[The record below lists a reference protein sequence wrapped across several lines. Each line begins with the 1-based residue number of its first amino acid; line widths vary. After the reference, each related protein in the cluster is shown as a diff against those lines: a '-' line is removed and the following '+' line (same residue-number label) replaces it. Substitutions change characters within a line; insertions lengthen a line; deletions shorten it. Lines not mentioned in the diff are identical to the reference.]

1 MNQDLGSKAQEL
13 LERFLA
19 DFQDQSARRIQLDRE
34 VILKLRDYFK
44 THTNDSKRKSLLIA
58 LEWLYSFIDFFRQDY
73 LALDK
78 ELDQQQQIIMRQIYS
93 EVIPDLISVIMRL
106 KNSKQIDP
114 KSNQDVENLN
124 RRLLETVLQIFKTKD

>member
-1 MNQDLGSKAQEL
+1 M
-13 LERFLA
+13 
-19 DFQDQSARRIQLDRE
+19 
-34 VILKLRDYFK
+34 KLRDYFK